1 MNNPSFLLEIGTEE
15 IPARF
20 LPGAIED
27 LRNSAARLLEDYRI
41 GSENIE
47 TFATPRRL
55 VLLAENVNAVQRDI
69 TKVVFGPS
77 KKAAFDDNGSPTKAA
92 AGFAN
97 SLGIKVS
104 DLTVRQKGKNEYVT
118 AVIEEKGLQT
128 NSVLPEIFRKII
140 LSLHF
145 PKTMRWANGN
155 LSFARPIHWILAI
168 FDSHVM
174 DFEIEGIKSNN
185 LTKGHRFLSPA
196 SSQVKDIA
204 SYMKLLEHNF
214 VILDQQKR
222 KDIIRE
228 NMIKLFE
235 ASDKQPHFDEDLL
248 TTVTFLVEYP
258 VPVVCSFDNEYLALP
273 KELLITVMKDHQKYF
288 AVRDAEG
295 KLSNDFVVISNTLR
309 ENSETVRIGAER
321 VIKARFDDA
330 KFYFNEDMKK
340 SLASRVEDLKQVT
353 FHDRLGTLYEKS
365 QRLTS
370 IGTFLAEKLASSK
383 MDEIVRAALLA
394 KTDLVTGVVREFPE
408 LQGTM
413 GKYYSQ
419 HDGEDN
425 EVAEALEEQYL
436 PSFLG
441 STLPQTDVGTMLS
454 LSDKIDNIASFFSIG
469 LVPTGS
475 EDPFALRRQAMGIVS
490 MLLDRGYDISLSE
503 VFANALRTLHEAK
516 KSEITSGTINNFME
530 QRIEYVLT
538 STGYDHDLI
547 KAVLPLSSS
556 YPLRTITA
564 RIDALEKFKQ
574 DIIYSDFLLVIKR
587 VYNII
592 PEADLPAVNAQ
603 LFIQDEEKNLH
614 ESLTML
620 RSEFLPLIEKEN
632 YYESLLT
639 LSQITPNVN
648 NFFDRVLVMDKKEE
662 IKTNR
667 LALLKDIWSTA
678 YVLADFSKLI

>member
-1 MNNPSFLLEIGTEE
+1 
-15 IPARF
+15 
-20 LPGAIED
+20 
-27 LRNSAARLLEDYRI
+27 
-41 GSENIE
+41 
-47 TFATPRRL
+47 
-55 VLLAENVNAVQRDI
+55 
-69 TKVVFGPS
+69 
-77 KKAAFDDNGSPTKAA
+77 
-92 AGFAN
+92 
-97 SLGIKVS
+97 
-104 DLTVRQKGKNEYVT
+104 
-118 AVIEEKGLQT
+118 
-128 NSVLPEIFRKII
+128 
-140 LSLHF
+140 
-145 PKTMRWANGN
+145 
-155 LSFARPIHWILAI
+155 
-168 FDSHVM
+168 
-174 DFEIEGIKSNN
+174 
-185 LTKGHRFLSPA
+185 
-196 SSQVKDIA
+196 
-204 SYMKLLEHNF
+204 
-214 VILDQQKR
+214 
-222 KDIIRE
+222 
-228 NMIKLFE
+228 
-235 ASDKQPHFDEDLL
+235 
-248 TTVTFLVEYP
+248 
-258 VPVVCSFDNEYLALP
+258 
-273 KELLITVMKDHQKYF
+273 
-288 AVRDAEG
+288 
-295 KLSNDFVVISNTLR
+295 
-309 ENSETVRIGAER
+309 
-321 VIKARFDDA
+321 
-330 KFYFNEDMKK
+330 
-340 SLASRVEDLKQVT
+340 
-353 FHDRLGTLYEKS
+353 
-365 QRLTS
+365 
-370 IGTFLAEKLASSK
+370 